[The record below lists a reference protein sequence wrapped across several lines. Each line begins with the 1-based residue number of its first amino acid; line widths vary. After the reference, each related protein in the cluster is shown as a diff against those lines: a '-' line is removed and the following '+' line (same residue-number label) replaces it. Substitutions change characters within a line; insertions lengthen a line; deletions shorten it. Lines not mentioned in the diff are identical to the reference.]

1 MYKILEAKQLATE
14 IKLFVVDAPKVAHAC
29 KPGQFIILKINEQG
43 ERIPLTIYDYDSE
56 KGTISIIFQEVGK
69 TTRQLGRL
77 KAGDELQDFV
87 GPLGKPIEVTG
98 SHKRIICV
106 GGGVGV
112 APVYP
117 KARALKNSGA
127 EVVAIIGARSK
138 DLIILEEEMKA
149 VSNELYVCTDD
160 GSYGEHGFVTQVLE
174 RLLQSQQKPD
184 LVIAIGPLP
193 MMKACC
199 HVTKKFDTPT
209 LVSLNSIMVDGTGMC
224 GSCRVTEGGQT
235 KFACVDGPGFDG
247 HLVDFNE
254 LMQRQVRFVEEE
266 KVAMERYEKMEGV
279 KENGSCCLKNDS

>member
-1 MYKILEAKQLATE
+1 MYNILESKELAKE
-14 IKLFVVDAPKVAHAC
+14 IKLFVVDAPKIARAC

-43 ERIPLTIYDYDSE
+43 ERIPLTIYDYDSV
-56 KGTISIIFQEVGK
+56 KGTVSIIFQEVGK
-69 TTRQLGRL
+69 TTRQLGKL
-77 KAGDELQDFV
+77 KAGDYLQDFV
-87 GPLGKPIEVTG
+87 GPLGKPIEVNDL
-98 SHKRIICV
+98 HKRIICV

-117 KARALKNSGA
+117 KARALKNSGS
-127 EVVAIIGARSK
+127 EVISIIGARTK

-149 VSNELYVCTDD
+149 ISDELYVCTDD

-174 RLLQSQQKPD
+174 RLLQAKKPD

-193 MMKACC
+193 MMRACC
-199 HVTKKFDTPT
+199 QVTKKFNVPT

-247 HLVDFNE
+247 HLVDFEE
-254 LMQRQVRFVEEE
+254 LMLRQVRFVEEE
-266 KVAMERYEKMEGV
+266 KVALQRYEKMEGV
-279 KENGSCCLKNDS
+279 KNGSCSCRGR

>member
-1 MYKILEAKQLATE
+1 MYNILESKQLAKE
-14 IKLFVVDAPKVAHAC
+14 IKLFVVDAPKVARAC

-43 ERIPLTIYDYDSE
+43 ERIPLTIYDYDSAR
-56 KGTISIIFQEVGK
+56 GTVSIIFQEVGK
-69 TTRQLGRL
+69 TTRQLGKL
-77 KAGDELQDFV
+77 KDGDYIQDFV
-87 GPLGKPIEVTG
+87 GPLGKPIEVND

-117 KARALKNSGA
+117 QARALKNSGA
-127 EVVAIIGARSK
+127 EVISIIGDRTR
-138 DLIILEEEMKA
+138 DLIILEEEMKV

-174 RLLQSQQKPD
+174 RLLPTKTPD

-193 MMKACC
+193 MMRACC
-199 HVTKKFDTPT
+199 QVTKKFNVPT

-254 LMQRQVRFVEEE
+254 LMQREVRFVEEE
-266 KVAMERYEKMEGV
+266 KMALERYEKMEGV
-279 KENGSCCLKNDS
+279 KKNGSCCSQGR

>member
-1 MYKILEAKQLATE
+1 MYNIIESKQLAKE
-14 IKLFVVDAPKVAHAC
+14 IKLFVVDAPKIAKAC

-43 ERIPLTIYDYDSE
+43 ERIPLTIYDYDSV
-56 KGTISIIFQEVGK
+56 KGTVSIIFQEVGK
-69 TTRQLGRL
+69 TTRQLGKL
-77 KAGDELQDFV
+77 KAGDYLQDFV
-87 GPLGKPIEVTG
+87 GPLGKPIEVNS

-106 GGGVGV
+106 GGGVGA

-117 KARALKNSGA
+117 KARALKSHGA
-127 EVVAIIGARSK
+127 EVVSIIGARNK
-138 DLIILEEEMKA
+138 DLIILEKEMKA

-174 RLLQSQQKPD
+174 RLLQTQQKPD

-193 MMKACC
+193 MMRACC
-199 HVTKKFDTPT
+199 QVTKKFDTPT

-224 GSCRVTEGGQT
+224 GSCRVTVDGET

-247 HLVDFNE
+247 HLVNFNE

-266 KVAMERYEKMEGV
+266 KVALERYEKMEGV
-279 KENGSCCLKNDS
+279 KKNGSCCCKSR

>member
-1 MYKILEAKQLATE
+1 MYKILETKQLAKE
-14 IKLFVVDAPKVAHAC
+14 IKLFVVDAPRVAKAC

-43 ERIPLTIYDYDSE
+43 ERIPLTIYDYNVGQ
-56 KGTISIIFQEVGK
+56 GTISIIFQEVGK
-69 TTRQLGRL
+69 TTRQLGKL
-77 KAGDELQDFV
+77 KAGDEIQDFV
-87 GPLGKPIEVTG
+87 GPLGKPIEVND

-127 EVVAIIGARSK
+127 EVISIIGARSK

-174 RLLQSQQKPD
+174 KLLPIKTPD

-193 MMKACC
+193 MMRACC
-199 HVTKKFDTPT
+199 QATKKFNVPT

-224 GSCRVTEGGQT
+224 GSCRVTIGGET
-235 KFACVDGPGFDG
+235 KFACVDGPTFDG

-254 LMQRQVRFVEEE
+254 LMLRQVRFVEEE
-266 KVAMERYEKMEGV
+266 KVALQRYEKMEGV
-279 KENGSCCLKNDS
+279 KENGSCCCKSR